1 MLIPIGDEYP
11 AEMIETVE
19 VEEVAEGVRRNAQT
33 RIPPAAVGTVE
44 VGAQSAW
51 VPAEAVGARKT

>member
-19 VEEVAEGVRRNAQT
+19 VEEVAEGTLEDPGHNN
-33 RIPPAAVGTVE
+33 VGDPT
-44 VGAQSAW
+44 ARM
-51 VPAEAVGARKT
+51 EAKIH